1 LDVIGTKEFT
11 TLLHVFTVTSTN
23 GYYSAPPS
31 KSNLKLVCNINI
43 VYGSLKFENS
53 QDYAQK
59 PRRKCMFMNSVSGN
73 TLMFGKEVAL
83 TCRDLQ
89 EQEIGTLGDRTQ
101 SDGRD
106 HRSG

>member
-11 TLLHVFTVTSTN
+11 TLLHVFTLTSTN

-43 VYGSLKFENS
+43 VYGSLKFEDS

-59 PRRKCMFMNSVSGN
+59 PRRNCMFMNSVSGN
-73 TLMFGKEVAL
+73 TLTFGKEVAL
-83 TCRDLQ
+83 TCRDYP
-89 EQEIGTLGDRTQ
+89 G
-101 SDGRD
+101 SRD
-106 HRSG
+106 WNFRRQNTK